1 MRRRAALPSFALAIA
16 SLLVAASLAT
26 AHDTWL
32 RAESGTAAIGSV
44 VTFHLSSGEG
54 FAADD
59 FAIDRSRLR
68 VASVRLGHSTLPLV
82 AAPPAGASKVG
93 ALLLR
98 ATLRTSG
105 VATAWIDLAP
115 KSLALDSA
123 HQVEYLDDI
132 HATEA
137 TLARWRGTP
146 APHRWRETYV
156 KHAKSFVRV
165 GEASPLDSSWMTPV
179 GVALEIIPERD
190 PTTLH
195 AGDQLTVRVLRRGRP
210 FGGMPLGA
218 MHDGESQGEWHT
230 TDARGRATFTLAH
243 AGEWMLHGTDLRPV
257 ARKDREWE
265 SDFTTLTLHV
275 LPKR

>member
-1 MRRRAALPSFALAIA
+1 MKRRAVLSSLPLAVA
-16 SLLVAASLAT
+16 GLFVAASLAT

-32 RAESGTAAIGSV
+32 RAESGVAAVGSV

-82 AAPPAGASKVG
+82 AVPRADTSRVG

-115 KSLALDSA
+115 RALALDSA
-123 HQVEYLDDI
+123 KQVEYLDDI

-137 TLARWRGTP
+137 VLARWRSTP
-146 APHRWRETYV
+146 APHLWRETYV

-165 GEASPLDSSWMTPV
+165 GQASPLESSWSTPV
-179 GVALEIIPERD
+179 GVAVEIIPERD
-190 PTTLH
+190 PTTLR

-218 MHDGESQGEWHT
+218 VHDGETQGEWHT
-230 TDARGRATFTLAH
+230 TDARGRATFTIAR

-257 ARKDREWE
+257 ARADREWE
-265 SDFTTLTLHV
+265 SDFTTLTVHV
-275 LPKR
+275 RP